1 MLHYTTRR
9 LLTAIPTLLVISF
22 IIFAV
27 LDLAPGDP
35 TAELPLT
42 IPPEV
47 RQQIRES
54 LGLGQPFHIRYL
66 AWLNQFF
73 VNEPLNILERL
84 TGWTIGDSENRLRVS
99 SWATRSPVVD
109 LIIERLPQTLWVVGL
124 SYVIGALIAIPL
136 GVVSAYKQY
145 SWIDQFGT
153 LFSMIGFSVPT
164 FFTGLLFIIVFSV
177 WLGWLPSLGRGSPYH
192 LILPALT
199 LATFE
204 LALYLRLLNSAFLQE
219 MGQDYVRTAKAKGGS
234 RARVLIRHVLPNAM
248 LPIVTIAGINL
259 GVLLGGAIVTET
271 VFSWPGVG
279 RLVVQAVSQR
289 DYPVVIACVFV
300 ISLVFVL
307 LNLIVD
313 LLYAVLDPR
322 VRYA

>member
-1 MLHYTTRR
+1 MLRYILRRVVQAALTVFGVVTAVFFLVQLSGDPSALLLPPDATPEDADRLRTSLGLDRPLPVQYIQFLGNALTGDFGNSFRQRTPALKLVLERLPATLELAFTAFALGLVLAFLASLVVRLTRSER
-9 LLTAIPTLLVISF
+9 LRTGLLWMAFSLQAIPT
-22 IIFAV
+22 
-27 LDLAPGDP
+27 
-35 TAELPLT
+35 
-42 IPPEV
+42 
-47 RQQIRES
+47 
-54 LGLGQPFHIRYL
+54 
-66 AWLNQFF
+66 FF
-73 VNEPLNILERL
+73 
-84 TGWTIGDSENRLRVS
+84 
-99 SWATRSPVVD
+99 
-109 LIIERLPQTLWVVGL
+109 
-124 SYVIGALIAIPL
+124 
-136 GVVSAYKQY
+136 
-145 SWIDQFGT
+145 F
-153 LFSMIGFSVPT
+153 
-164 FFTGLLFIIVFSV
+164 GLLLILVFSV
-177 WLGWLPSLGRGSPYH
+177 WLGWLPSLGRGTPQH

-234 RARVLIRHVLPNAM
+234 RVRVLVRHVLPNAM